1 MSIHLED
8 VMDLYCKAYVIP
20 YKTKMINN
28 FKNLNSL
35 VSIHKLGKTNEKFC
49 IFVSK
54 ELPAEIQIKE
64 KTEFKIVQ
72 EDK

>member
-8 VMDLYCKAYVIP
+8 VKDLCCKAYVIP

-49 IFVSK
+49 ILCPKNYLLKYRLRRRLNSK
-54 ELPAEIQIKE
+54 
-64 KTEFKIVQ
+64 
-72 EDK
+72 